1 MTRINTNVASL
12 RGLRSVE
19 RANSLLNTSLERLST
34 GVRIN
39 SGKDDP
45 AGLIASETLKSQVI
59 AIETSI
65 KNSNRANNVI
75 ATADSALGEISGLLN
90 QIRGLVQEGLN
101 SGALSQT
108 EIDANQ
114 LQIDSALSAVNR
126 ISANTTFGG
135 DKLIDGSKAFT
146 TQITTANNAKID
158 DFKIDE
164 AVFGSS
170 SSIVVDAT
178 ITSAATKGNV
188 VYTGGDLTA
197 AATIEVSGSVGS
209 QVLFFGSSSTYENIR
224 DAVNSATDV
233 TGVEA
238 TFVDD
243 TTAVAGTAGT
253 LSVAA
258 TGAAG
263 TAGSA
268 SFTSAGNENDLAF
281 AAVTSGYFAGTNA
294 VSVVFALNTAAATSV
309 VVAGN
314 EITIELQAHA
324 TSTTVSIA
332 VASDVQAAFD
342 AVSAATALA
351 TLTLPND
358 TGTTGAGTVN
368 ASVVGNATLN
378 NGTNNF
384 DTNNDI
390 LITNDT
396 TGLFAGTNIPSIAF
410 SLQADSND
418 GTSTTVTGNAISVA
432 LAVDATATTVASVEA
447 SDVLASINGNATAA
461 ALVTASNLAGNDG
474 SGFFNFTSAAQ
485 SINGTAEVVGATAA
499 LTLSSKNFG
508 SAEFVEI
515 NVLDGTFSTND
526 QSGTAGTALSRDAGS
541 DIVAIVNGQAARGRG
556 LEASVSSANLVAS
569 LSFNEANNT
578 AANSAQITITG
589 GGSLFQI
596 GQEVSAAGQLGLGI
610 EAVNTARLGGISGK
624 IYELGSGR
632 GKSLNDVGP
641 NVSGADL
648 VNIIDESIN
657 RVSNLRGRLGAV
669 QKNVIE
675 TNIASLGVALENI
688 SAARS
693 EIIDTDFAAET
704 AQLTKSQILS
714 QAAISVLQIANQ
726 NPQQVLSLLG

>member
-45 AGLIASETLKSQVI
+45 AGLIASETLKSQII

-108 EIDANQ
+108 EIEANQ
-114 LQIDSALSAVNR
+114 LQIDSALSAINR

-135 DKLIDGSKAFT
+135 DKLIDGSKSFT
-146 TQITTANNAKID
+146 TQISTTNAAKIA
-158 DFKIDE
+158 DFQIDE
-164 AVFGSS
+164 AVFGSNS
-170 SSIVVDAT
+170 TVVVDAT
-178 ITSAATKGNV
+178 ITTAATKGTL
-188 VYTGGDLTA
+188 VYDGNALTQET
-197 AATIEVSGSVGS
+197 TIEISGSVGS
-209 QVLFFGSSSTYENIR
+209 QVLFFGSSSTTANIR
-224 DAVNSATDV
+224 DAINAATDV

-238 TFVDD
+238 TLSTGG
-243 TTAVAGTAGT
+243 TTTAGTAGAVT
-253 LSVAA
+253 LAA
-258 TGAAG
+258 TGAAA
-263 TAGSA
+263 TAGTA
-268 SFTSAGNENDLAF
+268 SFTSAGNENDLSF
-281 AAVTSGYFAGTNA
+281 QAATAGFFTGTNA
-294 VSVVFALNTAAATSV
+294 VQVAFNLNGTVAATSV
-309 VVAGN
+309 NVAGN
-314 EITIELQAHA
+314 VITISLEQDTNNA
-324 TSTTVSIA
+324 SVA
-332 VASDVQAAFD
+332 VASDVAAAFN
-342 AVSAATALA
+342 ANTNATALA
-351 TLTLPND
+351 SISLPND
-358 TGTTGAGTVN
+358 TGTTGSGTV
-368 ASVVGNATLN
+368 ATAVSGTNATLN

-384 DTNNDI
+384 DTNND
-390 LITNDT
+390 LTITNDT
-396 TGLFAGTNIPSIAF
+396 TGLFTGTNIPSIAF

-418 GTSTTVTGNAISVA
+418 GTSVTVTGSAISVA
-432 LAVDATATTVASVEA
+432 LAVDATQTTQADVQA
-447 SDVLASINGNATAA
+447 SDVSAAINGNTAA
-461 ALVTASNLAGNDG
+461 AAIVTAANATGNDG

-485 SINGTAEVVGATAA
+485 SINGTDGDADNSL
-499 LTLSSKNFG
+499 LTLTSKNFG
-508 SAEFVEI
+508 SSEFVEI
-515 NVLDGTFSTND
+515 NVLDGTFATLD
-526 QSGTAGTALSRDAGS
+526 GTGTAAATASRDTGS
-541 DIVAIVNGQAARGRG
+541 DIVANVNGQAAIGRG
-556 LEASVSSANLVAS
+556 LRASVSSANLVAS
-569 LSFNEANNT
+569 LSFAEANNT
-578 AANSAQITITG
+578 ASESAQLTITG

-596 GQEVSAAGQLGLGI
+596 GQEVSAAGQLGMGI

-632 GKSLNDVGP
+632 GKSLLDVGP

-657 RVSNLRGRLGAV
+657 RVSTLRGRLGAV

-675 TNIASLGVALENI
+675 TNITSLGVALENI

-704 AQLTKSQILS
+704 AELTKSQILS
-714 QAAISVLQIANQ
+714 QAAISVLQIANN

>member
-1 MTRINTNVASL
+1 MTRINTNVAAL
-12 RGLRSVE
+12 RGLRSVQ

-45 AGLIASETLKSQVI
+45 AGLIASETLKSQII

-75 ATADSALGEISGLLN
+75 ATADAALGEISGLLN

-114 LQIDSALSAVNR
+114 LQIDSALSAINR

-135 DKLIDGSKAFT
+135 DKLIDGSKSFT
-146 TQITTANNAKID
+146 TQVSTTNAAKIS
-158 DFKIDE
+158 DFQIDE

-170 SSIVVDAT
+170 STIVVDAT
-178 ITSAATKGNV
+178 VATAAERGTLY
-188 VYTGGDLTA
+188 YTGGDLTQET
-197 AATIEVSGSVGS
+197 TIEISGSVGS

-224 DAVNSATDV
+224 DAINAATDV
-233 TGVEA
+233 TGVQA
-238 TFVDD
+238 SFVDD
-243 TTAVAGTAGT
+243 ATSAAAAAGTVTLAATGTAATAGTAT
-253 LSVAA
+253 
-258 TGAAG
+258 
-263 TAGSA
+263 
-268 SFTSAGNENDLAF
+268 FTSTGDENDLSFTAATAGAF
-281 AAVTSGYFAGTNA
+281 SGTNA
-294 VSVVFALNTAAATSV
+294 VSVVFSLNTDTNDASSV
-309 VVAGN
+309 SVTGN
-314 EITIELQAHA
+314 QITISLQNDTNSA
-324 TSTTVSIA
+324 SIA
-332 VASDVQAAFD
+332 VASDIEALFNANTN
-342 AVSAATALA
+342 ATALA
-351 TLTLPND
+351 SISLPDDN
-358 TGTTGAGTVN
+358 GTTGAG
-368 ASVVGNATLN
+368 VVSGTLTNATLN
-378 NGTNNF
+378 NGTNNY

-396 TGLFAGTNIPSIAF
+396 AGLLTGTNIPSIAF

-418 GTSTTVTGNAISVA
+418 GTSVSVSGSAITVA
-432 LAVDATATTVASVEA
+432 LAVDATQTDTSAVQA
-447 SDVLASINGNATAA
+447 SDVIAAINGNTAAA
-461 ALVTASNLAGNDG
+461 ALVTASNATGNDG
-474 SGFFNFTSAAQ
+474 SGYFNYTSAAQ
-485 SINGTAEVVGATAA
+485 TINGTDATGATTAT
-499 LTLSSKNFG
+499 LTLSSQNYG
-508 SAEFVEI
+508 SSEFVEI
-515 NVLDGTFSTND
+515 NVLAGSFDTYDSTGTSAT
-526 QSGTAGTALSRDAGS
+526 QISRDVGA
-541 DIVAIVNGQAARGRG
+541 DIVANVNGQVAQGTG
-556 LEASVSSANLVAS
+556 LKASVSGANLVAA
-569 LSFNEANNT
+569 LSFNAANNT
-578 AANSAQITITG
+578 VGETAQITITG

-596 GQEVSAAGQLGLGI
+596 GQEVSAAGQLGMGI

-657 RVSNLRGRLGAV
+657 RVSRLRGRLGAV

-675 TNIASLGVALENI
+675 TNITSLGVALENI

-704 AQLTKSQILS
+704 AQLTKSQIIS
-714 QAAISVLQIANQ
+714 QASISVLQIANN
-726 NPQQVLSLLG
+726 NPQQVLTLLG

>member
-1 MTRINTNVASL
+1 
-12 RGLRSVE
+12 
-19 RANSLLNTSLERLST
+19 LERLSS
-34 GVRIN
+34 GVKIN

-45 AGLIASETLKSQVI
+45 AGLIASETLKSQI
-59 AIETSI
+59 ISIETSI

-108 EIDANQ
+108 EIEANQ

-146 TQITTANNAKID
+146 TQVTSADKAKVS
-158 DFKIDE
+158 DFQIDE

-178 ITSAATKGNV
+178 IVTAATKGSL

-197 AATIEVSGSVGS
+197 ATTIEVSGSVGS

-224 DAVNSATDV
+224 DAVNAATDV
-233 TGVEA
+233 TGVSA

-243 TTAVAGTAGT
+243 ATSSAATAGT
-253 LSVAA
+253 LSLAA
-258 TGAAG
+258 TGAAA
-263 TAGSA
+263 TASA
-268 SFTSAGNENDLAF
+268 KTVTSAGNENDLSF
-281 AAVTSGYFAGTNA
+281 TAATAGHFTGTNA
-294 VSVVFALNTAAATSV
+294 VSVVFAIQADSNDGTSV
-309 VVAGN
+309 AVAAN
-314 EITIELQAHA
+314 QITITLAGDG
-324 TSTTVSIA
+324 TTNNASVA
-332 VASDVQAAFD
+332 VASDVAAAFN
-342 AVSAATALA
+342 ANTNATALA
-351 TLTLPND
+351 AISLPDD
-358 TGTTGAGTVN
+358 TGTTGAGTV
-368 ASVVGNATLN
+368 ATAVGGTTTTLD

-396 TGLFAGTNIPSIAF
+396 SGLLTGTNIPSVAF
-410 SLQADSND
+410 SLQADTND
-418 GTSTTVTGNAISVA
+418 GTSVTVTNGAISVA
-432 LAVDATATTVASVEA
+432 LAVDATQTTEASVQA
-447 SDVLASINGNATAA
+447 SDVIAAINGNSSAA
-461 ALVTASNLAGNDG
+461 ALVTASNLTGNDG

-485 SINGTAEVVGATAA
+485 TINGTAGSTGSTAT
-499 LTLSSKNFG
+499 LTLTSSNFG
-508 SAEFVEI
+508 SREFVEV
-515 NVLDGTFSTND
+515 NVL
-526 QSGTAGTALSRDAGS
+526 AGGFDTYSNTTTSATQVFRDTGS
-541 DIVAIVNGQAARGRG
+541 DIVANINGQEARGDG
-556 LEASVSSANLVAS
+556 LKASVSSANLVSS
-569 LSFNEANNT
+569 LSFEAASNIANT
-578 AANSAQITITG
+578 TASITVTG

-596 GQEVSAAGQLGLGI
+596 GQEVSAAGQLGVGI

-624 IYELGSGR
+624 IFELGSGR
-632 GKSLNDVGP
+632 GKSLLDVGP
-641 NVSGADL
+641 TVSGADL

-657 RVSNLRGRLGAV
+657 RVSTLRGRLGAV

-704 AQLTKSQILS
+704 AELTKSQILN
-714 QAAISVLQIANQ
+714 QAAISVLQIANN